1 LKIGGKVKQI
11 TIFGDEVNDEYKNY
25 THKEKIFLKDAVISM
40 KKNFNNYRLVNFTF
54 GLGRTF
60 NNYLS
65 ELDDL
70 LSINIDINSKSK
82 EVFDKMN
89 LNSNHVFYN
98 MDYMDFLQTYNAW
111 QTYNLFEFDT
121 NSTKDSFLLLRQIL
135 DNVNSNQINILS
147 CFFNTI
153 FKMNRKIKKGII
165 FYKTTNPDE
174 VINLGR
180 YILSDLVKKFIIDS
194 NWSIAH
200 LDELHLRNTYF
211 INTILWRI

>member
-1 LKIGGKVKQI
+1 MKQI

-54 GLGRTF
+54 GLGR
-60 NNYLS
+60 
-65 ELDDL
+65 
-70 LSINIDINSKSK
+70 
-82 EVFDKMN
+82 
-89 LNSNHVFYN
+89 
-98 MDYMDFLQTYNAW
+98 
-111 QTYNLFEFDT
+111 
-121 NSTKDSFLLLRQIL
+121 
-135 DNVNSNQINILS
+135 
-147 CFFNTI
+147 
-153 FKMNRKIKKGII
+153 
-165 FYKTTNPDE
+165 
-174 VINLGR
+174 